1 MPKSSA
7 RLSQVL
13 GQTPRGGFRTLAA
26 LPGNIKA
33 IEAALQ
39 FAHGVQPFVVVVG
52 PSGWGKTHLM
62 VSTSEVLADSASVP
76 EITSA
81 LDWIMNP
88 TRNDSSAPLL
98 LDDVQDVL
106 RHPRARH
113 QFRLALERRIRSR
126 RPTMICFNG
135 HRVSHSLRTFLP
147 LSREWTVALITE
159 PTPDERE
166 LVVRQIASS
175 EQMLLSK
182 SIVRLISRHL
192 HGNGR
197 SVSGALQ
204 RLKMFRDDWSSA
216 DDVCQAC
223 GVLMPYLLGRDGW
236 DPRDEVHEAV
246 TRALANSAT
255 DPNLVT
261 DVSAYI
267 LRQLVGLT
275 EGDVATFLKITPSN
289 VYNRSNQV
297 KSRLNDPDFATLF
310 SACKSA
316 VLQNFERV

>member
-1 MPKSSA
+1 MHTKTSA
-7 RLSQVL
+7 RLSRVL
-13 GQTPRGGFRTLAA
+13 GQTPRGGFQTLAA

-39 FAHGVQPFVVVVG
+39 FAHSVQPFVVVVG
-52 PSGWGKTHLM
+52 PPGWGKTHLM
-62 VSTSEVLADSASVP
+62 VSTREAMSARGSEP

-88 TRNDSSAPLL
+88 ARFDSNAPLL

-135 HRVSHSLRTFLP
+135 HRISHTLRAFLP
-147 LSREWTVALITE
+147 LSREWTVALISE
-159 PTPDERE
+159 PSSDERE

-175 EQMLLSK
+175 EGMLLSK
-182 SIVRLISRHL
+182 AIVRLIARHL

-204 RLKMFRDDWSSA
+204 RLKLYRDDWSAA
-216 DDVCQAC
+216 DDVCPAC
-223 GVLMPYLLGRDGW
+223 GILMPYLLCDDGW

-246 TRALANSAT
+246 SRVVS
-255 DPNLVT
+255 DPDTVI
-261 DVSAYI
+261 DVSAYV
-267 LRQLVGLT
+267 LWQLVGLT
-275 EGDVATFLKITPSN
+275 EGDVATFLKIGPSS

-297 KSRLNDPDFATLF
+297 KRRLSEEEFAAVF
-310 SACKSA
+310 ADCKSA